1 MYLFNQND
9 IFDVNE
15 FCVMTSNPLSYGLR
29 PRTFTPF
36 SAEMWLLQ
44 ADAIFQLSNVD
55 KDEDKILLALSWLE
69 LDVLCAIDAEKFLK
83 NGKKEKEKEEEK
95 EKKPYEAL
103 RNRVMA
109 VSAFYCRATNSY
121 RHIST
126 LPIRDD
132 LVI

>member
-1 MYLFNQND
+1 
-9 IFDVNE
+9 
-15 FCVMTSNPLSYGLR
+15 MTSNPLSYGLR
-29 PRTFTPF
+29 PRTFSPY

-55 KDEDKILLALSWLE
+55 KDDDKILLALSWLD
-69 LDVLCAIDAEKFLK
+69 LDVLCAIDAERFMK
-83 NGKKEKEKEEEK
+83 NEEKKEEKEGKEEKEEKEKDGG
-95 EKKPYEAL
+95 KKPYEAL
-103 RNRVMA
+103 KNRVRA
-109 VSAFYCRATNSY
+109 VSTFYCRATNSY

>member
-1 MYLFNQND
+1 
-9 IFDVNE
+9 
-15 FCVMTSNPLSYGLR
+15 
-29 PRTFTPF
+29 
-36 SAEMWLLQ
+36 MWFLQ
-44 ADAIFQLSNVD
+44 ADAIFKLGNVD
-55 KDEDKILLALSWLE
+55 KDEDKILLALSWLD
-69 LDVLCAIDAEKFLK
+69 LDVLCAIDAEKFLR
-83 NGKKEKEKEEEK
+83 NEVKKKDEKDEKEKEV

-109 VSAFYCRATNSY
+109 VSAFYCRSTNSY

>member
-1 MYLFNQND
+1 MS
-9 IFDVNE
+9 
-15 FCVMTSNPLSYGLR
+15 SNPLTYGLR
-29 PRTFTPF
+29 PRTFSPF

-44 ADAIFQLSNVD
+44 ADAVFKASHVD
-55 KDEDKILLALSWLE
+55 KDDDKILMVISWLD
-69 LDVLCAIDAEKFLK
+69 LDVLCAIDADKFLSS
-83 NGKKEKEKEEEK
+83 EEK

-126 LPIRDD
+126 LPVRDD